1 MDIPGA
7 ADKVAEQF
15 SNSISL
21 SVSPEQSKSFQ
32 NKYNN
37 PFRRRTYSSSMPR
50 ALQPYVA
57 NDVKILLLENINQ
70 TGQDILKAQGYQVE
84 AYKSSLSKA
93 ELIEKIK

>member
-7 ADKVAEQF
+7 ANKLAEQF

-32 NKYNN
+32 KYNN
-37 PFRRRTYSSSMPR
+37 PHRRRTYSSSMPR

-57 NDVKILLLENINQ
+57 NDVKILLLENVNQ
-70 TGQDILKAQGYQVE
+70 TGQDILRAQGYQVE
-84 AYKSSLSKA
+84 AYKSSLPKA